1 MFNTNAN
8 IFPLEQPPP
17 NNYVFEMRNF
27 KKQIEQQQ
35 KKKTP
40 RGIDILYYSNSF
52 SLKIFE
58 ATKFNLCSLFTLI
71 HRRMFT

>member
-8 IFPLEQPPP
+8 IFPFEQPPP

-35 KKKTP
+35 QQKTP
-40 RGIDILYYSNSF
+40 RGNRH
-52 SLKIFE
+52 SLPFKQFLPENI
-58 ATKFNLCSLFTLI
+58 
-71 HRRMFT
+71 

>member
-8 IFPLEQPPP
+8 IFPFEQPPP

-35 KKKTP
+35 QQKTP
-40 RGIDILYYSNSF
+40 RGNRH
-52 SLKIFE
+52 SLPFK
-58 ATKFNLCSLFTLI
+58 
-71 HRRMFT
+71 